1 MAVTTTEQ
9 EQVGMVLDVDEDE
22 SPDMMEVT
30 AAAGTLRVRCLLLIG
45 GLAELVV
52 EDGDPDDVLRH
63 PAADVA
69 AQAGVPVAELP
80 GKVLAVRVDEGA
92 GERRLS
98 GFRLA
103 D

>member
-1 MAVTTTEQ
+1 MS
-9 EQVGMVLDVDEDE
+9 EQVLEVDEDE

-30 AAAGTLRVRCLLLIG
+30 AAPGELRVRCLLLIG
-45 GLAELVV
+45 DQAELVV
-52 EDGDPDDVLRH
+52 MDGDPEDVLRH

-69 AQAGVPVAELP
+69 AEAGVPVGELP
-80 GKVLAVRVDEGA
+80 GKVLSVRVAGGA
-92 GERRLS
+92 GEWRLS